1 MYGIYIYAE
10 FIRTAN
16 SFSVRP
22 KDLAFVAA
30 KPSIEDS
37 FFRAIPLCFITS
49 GSLRISNILGTIV
62 SLITFVNA
70 EELKKVG
77 KFKDWEALVLINDA
91 EKICFARSK
100 PVLQSPKKNSRE
112 ARLFVSF
119 RPNKK
124 ILDEISI
131 TAGYEFNKK
140 NSITARSGKNKYKFD
155 ISQESF
161 AWMADDKEE
170 KKMIKAMKRGSR
182 IMITGYNQ
190 EGSQT
195 IDHYSLL
202 GFTKAY
208 GAAKKSCS

>member
-1 MYGIYIYAE
+1 MVIKNE
-10 FIRTAN
+10 TQ
-16 SFSVRP
+16 
-22 KDLAFVAA
+22 FV
-30 KPSIEDS
+30 
-37 FFRAIPLCFITS
+37 
-49 GSLRISNILGTIV
+49 
-62 SLITFVNA
+62 
-70 EELKKVG
+70 
-77 KFKDWEALVLINDA
+77 
-91 EKICFARSK
+91 CFAQSK

-112 ARLFVSF
+112 ARLFVTF
-119 RPNKK
+119 RPNQK
-124 ILDEISI
+124 ISDEISI

-155 ISQESF
+155 ISQENF

-208 GAAKKSCS
+208 GVAKKSCS